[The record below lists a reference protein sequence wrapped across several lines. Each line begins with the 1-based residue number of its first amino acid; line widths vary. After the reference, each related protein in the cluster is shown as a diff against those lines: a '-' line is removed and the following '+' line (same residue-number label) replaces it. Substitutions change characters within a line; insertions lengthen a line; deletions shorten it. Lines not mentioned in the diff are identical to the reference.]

1 MLYIILNYFCYSFA
15 VENRCVSVQWRLVT
29 PIIILKSKTLLYFQI
44 LPLIYSPPLH
54 LLTSISLLS
63 TCRSEHW
70 IFMLFIPYFLLLELS
85 VSHHTHIFRIP
96 QVTETWTI
104 NVFLA
109 GSVIR
114 SVLSAGLSFPSSPSS
129 LAASPHVI
137 SLPSPDWLVNSTS
150 HERGVEYEAIKA
162 QLLYPIVGSVVL
174 TAPSDCIVAI

>member
-15 VENRCVSVQWRLVT
+15 VENRCVSVQWWLVT

-44 LPLIYSPPLH
+44 LPLIYSPLH

-63 TCRSEHW
+63 TCHSEHW

-114 SVLSAGLSFPSSPSS
+114 SVLSVRLSHPSSPSS
-129 LAASPHVI
+129 LATSPHVI

-150 HERGVEYEAIKA
+150 HGRGVEYEAIKA